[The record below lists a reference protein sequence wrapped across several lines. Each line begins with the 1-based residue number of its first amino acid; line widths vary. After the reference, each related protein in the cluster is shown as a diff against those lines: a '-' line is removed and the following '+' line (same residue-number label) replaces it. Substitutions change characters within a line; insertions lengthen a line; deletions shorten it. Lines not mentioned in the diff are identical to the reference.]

1 MNHRF
6 DCERDKDTENVTWCQ
21 KISPSVDLDWNCH
34 TWIIDF
40 ITKRNMMST
49 SSPSLLNLSWSR
61 SNEAEFCLFTLQRI
75 GEQPGTGF
83 EADTVPDTVPIPNHK
98 DTNKD
103 ILVWKLVLYPTSLK
117 LDEISGWV
125 GCRQQ
130 LPVLKLTQLNLETTK
145 RQTKPFIMPWGG
157 ARVSRRYMVV
167 QKAQKQGLCVC

>member
-6 DCERDKDTENVTWCQ
+6 YCERDKDTGNVTWCQ
-21 KISPSVDLDWNCH
+21 QISPSVDLDWNCN

-40 ITKRNMMST
+40 ITKRNMVST

-75 GEQPGTGF
+75 GEQLETGF
-83 EADTVPDTVPIPNHK
+83 EADTVPSWNHK
-98 DTNKD
+98 DPNKD
-103 ILVWKLVLYPTSLK
+103 TLVRKLVLYPTRFK

-125 GCRQQ
+125 GWRQQ

-157 ARVSRRYMVV
+157 AWVSRRYMV
-167 QKAQKQGLCVC
+167 